1 VRLSRLSTPDGP
13 RQALI
18 ASDGTSASPPGA
30 LRLPGVSDPPLEA
43 STPLDPARLLTPLR
57 PSKIVAIGRNYAAH
71 AAELGNAVPSRP
83 MMFLKAPSSAIGPGA
98 AVLLPPDS
106 QRVEH
111 EVELAVVIG
120 RRCRHVAPED
130 WAGVVAGYT
139 VLVDVTARDLQ
150 RSDKQFARGKG
161 FDTFCP
167 MGPWV
172 ETELDPLDLALS
184 LRVLRGDGREE
195 LRQDGRT
202 SSMIFDVPTLV
213 AVASRVMTLLPG
225 DVIATGTPEGVGPLL
240 DGDVMVATIE
250 GIGTLRNPVRDDRDV
265 PDLPPPIAQAR

>member
-1 VRLSRLSTPDGP
+1 VRLARVATGAGP
-13 RQALI
+13 RVAVI
-18 ASDGTSASPPGA
+18 DADGAARPPGSA
-30 LRLPGVSDPPLEA
+30 TLPGVDDPPLEQA
-43 STPLDPARLLTPLR
+43 IAPAEVTLLAPVR

-71 AAELGNAVPSRP
+71 AAELGHSVPSRP
-83 MMFLKAPSSAIGPGA
+83 MMFMKAPTSVVGPGD

-111 EVELAVVIG
+111 EVELGVVIG
-120 RRCRHVAPED
+120 SRCRHVLPERY
-130 WAGVVAGYT
+130 AEVVAGYT

-167 MGPWV
+167 IGPWLETRLEPADLELSISVVRPDGTV
-172 ETELDPLDLALS
+172 E
-184 LRVLRGDGREE
+184 R
-195 LRQDGRT
+195 RQRART

-225 DVIATGTPEGVGPLL
+225 DVIATGTPEGVGPLE
-240 DGDVMVATIE
+240 DGDRFEAVVE
-250 GIGTLRNPVRDDRDV
+250 GIGALICPVRADRDV
-265 PDLPPPIAQAR
+265 PDLPPPISQPR